1 MEELLLQRDEATRN
15 RLRQAQD
22 FLDPRMPLDLV
33 PAPPSPPLVG
43 SWHVWLLTPSILD
56 RR

>member
-22 FLDPRMPLDLV
+22 FLDPRMPLDL
-33 PAPPSPPLVG
+33 PAPPSPR
-43 SWHVWLLTPSILD
+43 SWWSHGMCGC
-56 RR
+56 